1 VSRSIGA
8 AFAPTIEAVAW
19 SAVVIGIALVI
30 WYFTEPSTNLVLCGA
45 AVCAFLVWPYWWSV
59 LDSIAMGGQSF
70 SSQIPRFASDTPWW
84 DTNWCKWAVEIA
96 FVAASALFGMRHLN
110 DPYG

>member
-1 VSRSIGA
+1 MWRGGLRLSGL
-8 AFAPTIEAVAW
+8 
-19 SAVVIGIALVI
+19 AL
-30 WYFTEPSTNLVLCGA
+30 LV
-45 AVCAFLVWPYWWSV
+45 SV
-59 LDSIAMGGQSF
+59 LDSIATGGQSF

-84 DTNWCKWAVEIA
+84 DTSWCKWAVEIA